1 MEYRYTHP
9 HDSKLVTMHDCVVT
23 RIDLETTEDGTRM
36 TWYLPDGIWISPEIA
51 GDGVQKTCR
60 TDEAHA
66 VFTAK
71 HPHTE
76 WDQEASICMKSRW
89 HGKDKRM
96 NTETWMYM
104 TITELVEKMQ
114 KGEWSLEIINT
125 YTEEY
130 IVHVTGEI
138 HTPKER
144 WWHRFRMI
152 FTADT
157 ANYFWNTIQPDRVW

>member
-130 IVHVTGEI
+130 IFHVTGEI

-152 FTADT
+152 FTAET
-157 ANYFWNTIQPDRVW
+157 ANYFWNAIHPDRVW